1 MSSKGGMHA
10 RPSGTTPSI
19 SLQAARHLALV
30 AQGFGGEDAPFGSG
44 KAGALR
50 AIEHLGY
57 VQVDTI
63 SVVQRAHH
71 HVLWSRVP
79 DYQPGDLHRLHAEDH
94 AVFEYWSHAASYL
107 PMRDF
112 RYSRPLMRSFT
123 RERMHWSDP
132 SPDLERAMR
141 RILAR
146 IRRDGAL
153 QARDVVPEQTVS
165 GGWGSFTKIERR
177 ALHELWMQGRVM
189 IASRAGFQKVF
200 DLPERVLPADVDRR
214 MPTPRELAL
223 FRIRQ
228 ALRAHGIVRERE
240 ITHLGN
246 ADARREVRAALD
258 SLLRRRELVEVWIDG
273 HASQH
278 CLVDPISV
286 DTTQTTPAPRARIL
300 SPFDNLV
307 IQRKRLQ
314 WLFGF
319 DYQLECYVPAAKRR
333 VGYFVLPLLFGDAF
347 IGRLDAV
354 ADRAAGILRV
364 KTLLF
369 EKGSTPAFTRCDLEE
384 EFHRFAIFNG
394 CPAIE
399 LSPQAARAVKTVP
412 SS

>member
-1 MSSKGGMHA
+1 MHA
-10 RPSGTTPSI
+10 RRSGTVPSI
-19 SLQAARHLALV
+19 ALQAARHLALA
-30 AQGFGGEDAPFGSG
+30 AQGLGEVHAPFGSG

-79 DYQPGDLHRLHAEDH
+79 DYQPADLHTLHADDR

-123 RERMHWSDP
+123 RERMHWADP
-132 SPDLERAMR
+132 SPEMESAMR
-141 RILAR
+141 CILAR

-200 DLPERVLPADVDRR
+200 DLPERVLPPEVDRR
-214 MPTPRELAL
+214 MPTSRELAL

-258 SLLRRRELVEVWIDG
+258 ALLRRREVGEVRIEG
-273 HASQH
+273 HASQL
-278 CLVDPISV
+278 CLVEPASLESA
-286 DTTQTTPAPRARIL
+286 QTPPAPRVRIL

-307 IQRKRLQ
+307 IQRKRLL
-314 WLFGF
+314 WLFNF

-333 VGYFVLPLLFGDAF
+333 VGYFVLPILFGDSF

-354 ADRAAGILRV
+354 ADRAAGILRI

-369 EKGSTPAFTRCDLEE
+369 EKGSAPAYTRHDLEE
-384 EFHRFAIFNG
+384 EFRRFAAFNG
-394 CPAIE
+394 CPALD
-399 LSPQAARAVKTVP
+399 LSPQAARTLKTAP